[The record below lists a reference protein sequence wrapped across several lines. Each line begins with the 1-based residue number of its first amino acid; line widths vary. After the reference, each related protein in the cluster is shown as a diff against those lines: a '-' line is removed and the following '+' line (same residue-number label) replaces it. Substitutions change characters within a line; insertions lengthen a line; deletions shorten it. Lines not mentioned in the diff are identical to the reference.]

1 MQGEDIATD
10 KEFSVGQLIRAVQYG
25 DFPVVE
31 TAIGMLVDKLARSF
45 KQNYAIYLSLNA
57 I

>member
-1 MQGEDIATD
+1 MLFVILSMQGEDIATD

-31 TAIGMLVDKLARSF
+31 TAIGMLVDTLAC
-45 KQNYAIYLSLNA
+45 
-57 I
+57 